1 MYPQSLD
8 DFAAHFNL
16 LFNNHNI
23 LWSKQFI
30 DCMLVFFFN
39 IKKKILSNGT
49 SYLGQKSGST
59 SLKYKNI
66 KTERALLLNFVLLFA
81 GGFSLT
87 EFAECL
93 VVEETLA
100 MRKMVTLNNLIL
112 NIFVMLWKK
121 LQQNKNWREN
131 PQKLWHNCYW
141 NVKISS
147 SISYN
152 CYVSLFYC
160 LRIFVDECCSYLAC
174 NMDSLSLFKKLNN
187 IDLILP
193 NYCLFSYCT
202 IVPWQLLSLLLLC
215 LSL

>member
-1 MYPQSLD
+1 MILQHILIYYSIIIISYDPN
-8 DFAAHFNL
+8 NL
-16 LFNNHNI
+16 LTACWFFLI
-23 LWSKQFI
+23 L
-30 DCMLVFFFN
+30 
-39 IKKKILSNGT
+39 KKKSWVMVRVISVRNRARHPWNTKT
-49 SYLGQKSGST
+49 SKPR
-59 SLKYKNI
+59 
-66 KTERALLLNFVLLFA
+66 ERCCSVLNFVLLFA

-100 MRKMVTLNNLIL
+100 MRKMVTLNISIL

-202 IVPWQLLSLLLLC
+202 IVPWPLLSLLLLC

>member
-1 MYPQSLD
+1 MVRVISVRNRARHPW
-8 DFAAHFNL
+8 NT
-16 LFNNHNI
+16 
-23 LWSKQFI
+23 K
-30 DCMLVFFFN
+30 
-39 IKKKILSNGT
+39 T
-49 SYLGQKSGST
+49 S
-59 SLKYKNI
+59 

-100 MRKMVTLNNLIL
+100 MRKMVTLNISIL

-131 PQKLWHNCYW
+131 PQKLWHNCYC

>member
-1 MYPQSLD
+1 MILQHILIYYSIIIISYDPN
-8 DFAAHFNL
+8 NL
-16 LFNNHNI
+16 LTACWF
-23 LWSKQFI
+23 
-30 DCMLVFFFN
+30 FFFN

-100 MRKMVTLNNLIL
+100 MRKMVTLNISIL

>member
-30 DCMLVFFFN
+30 DCMLVFFN

-100 MRKMVTLNNLIL
+100 MRKMVTLNISIL

-174 NMDSLSLFKKLNN
+174 NMDSLSLFKKWNN

-202 IVPWQLLSLLLLC
+202 IVPWPLLSLLLLC